1 MEYFRKDEIVAAGE
15 NEVLVRFLQEE
26 RHLDC
31 VGLTLEEIHEHFPG
45 YEVTDED
52 FLLYTYL
59 LGKDGKVDLGWNKGK
74 STITD

>member
-31 VGLTLEEIHEHFPG
+31 VGLTIEEIREHFPG
-45 YEVTDED
+45 YEITEED
-52 FLLYTYL
+52 YLLYTYL
-59 LGKDGKVDLGWNKGK
+59 LGKDGKVDLGWDKGK
-74 STITD
+74 KAIND